1 MKDDKEKEIIE
12 ALIKRLYNE
21 KEKNKEAIDLLEKS
35 PLEFIYEVLSNEEKK
50 EIFFDRDRQMK
61 VKEVQ
66 NKKCRIILSDLE
78 QSNNSEILFQ
88 LRGFIKK
95 KYDYN
100 QKDYITFYNI
110 GQFLKSLKELGYDGF
125 SLELTNNEKKKIEK
139 KKIGER
145 LEILENLARDP
156 MLYLSSIVER
166 RPRNSGKKEN

>member
-1 MKDDKEKEIIE
+1 MKH
-12 ALIKRLYNE
+12 
-21 KEKNKEAIDLLEKS
+21 KEAIDLLEKS
-35 PLEFIYEVLSNEEKK
+35 PLEFIYEILSNEEKK
-50 EIFFDRDRQMK
+50 EIFFDKDKQMK

-78 QSNNSEILFQ
+78 QSNNSDNLLQ
-88 LRGFIKK
+88 LRGFTKK

-100 QKDYITFYNI
+100 NKDYITFYNI
-110 GQFLKSLKELGYDGF
+110 GQFLKSLKELEYDGF
-125 SLELTNNEKKKIEK
+125 SLELTNNEK

-166 RPRNSGKKEN
+166 KPRNSGKKEN

>member
-1 MKDDKEKEIIE
+1 
-12 ALIKRLYNE
+12 
-21 KEKNKEAIDLLEKS
+21 
-35 PLEFIYEVLSNEEKK
+35 
-50 EIFFDRDRQMK
+50 MK

-66 NKKCRIILSDLE
+66 NKKCRIILSALE
-78 QSNNSEILFQ
+78 QSNNSGELLQ
-88 LRGFIKK
+88 LRGFTKK

-125 SLELTNNEKKKIEK
+125 SLELTNNEKKKIR
-139 KKIGER
+139 ER

-166 RPRNSGKKEN
+166 KPRNS